1 MPPII
6 FTKTKLIF
14 DICNYIATKRN
25 RLLEDLVA
33 YSNDPVRFN
42 RRIRL
47 LKHLAYYEHSIIQK
61 IEYFNTNSD
70 SDIYSLETLEEFKQ
84 EIDVMSSINT

>member
-1 MPPII
+1 MPPLI
-6 FTKTKLIF
+6 FAKTKLIF
-14 DICNYIATKRN
+14 DICNYITIKRN

-70 SDIYSLETLEEFKQ
+70 SDILETFEEFKQ

>member
-70 SDIYSLETLEEFKQ
+70 SDIYSLETLEEFKR